1 MLGSRAL
8 VNRPQV
14 LMHLVK
20 FERKFII
27 HTCCSVF
34 PESTAT
40 LFLLTGD
47 SANSSGFSLS
57 SGSNQ

>member
-1 MLGSRAL
+1 M
-8 VNRPQV
+8 VNRPQL
-14 LMHLVK
+14 LMQQVK
-20 FERKFII
+20 FERKSTL

-34 PESTAT
+34 PESRAT

-57 SGSNQ
+57 SGNNRERLVLI